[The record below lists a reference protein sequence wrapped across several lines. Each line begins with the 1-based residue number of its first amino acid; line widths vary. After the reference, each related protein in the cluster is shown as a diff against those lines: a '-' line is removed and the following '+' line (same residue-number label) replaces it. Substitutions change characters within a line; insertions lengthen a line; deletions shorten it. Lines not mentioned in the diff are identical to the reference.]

1 MLIVNK
7 KHLKKDNIKQTLDF
21 YRLKV
26 ILFPYME
33 ITMET
38 ISGIIETKDVAFKAS
53 KNYNGHVIS
62 VHGYI
67 HRIREM
73 TGFSFVII
81 RTDRDLIQCVYA
93 PEFSDYRWDEKLCEE
108 AAVRVKGKVVSS
120 LDKNGN
126 ERFELQIHDITIL
139 SLPADI
145 MPIVINKKQL
155 DGIQLNTI
163 LDLRPISMRN
173 PKERAIFKLQEG
185 IQRGFREYLT
195 TQNFTEIHSPK
206 INFAGAEGGTNVF
219 KLDYFGKVVYLAQSP
234 QLYKQAMVGVFE
246 RVFEIAPV
254 FRAEH
259 HDTSRHLNEYIS
271 MDFEMGFI
279 NGFEDIMNMETGA
292 LKYIMNLLKT
302 EYANEVEI
310 LHADIPEI
318 TEIPK
323 IKFMDAKKLI
333 IEKFKY
339 TPSDMKDFDP
349 TEEELLGKYA
359 KKELGSD
366 FLFVTHYP
374 SKKRPFYTMDDP
386 EDPEYTLSFDLLFRG
401 LEITS
406 GGQRIHDYKEQVAK
420 MEKCGMNPEEFETY
434 LMLHK
439 YGAPPHGGL
448 GLGLERLTMHLLGF
462 KNVREATMFP
472 RDINRVT
479 P

>member
-1 MLIVNK
+1 MNTINGEIKKNTLSFSEFKEHNNEIVY
-7 KHLKKDNIKQTLDF
+7 IK
-21 YRLKV
+21 
-26 ILFPYME
+26 
-33 ITMET
+33 
-38 ISGIIETKDVAFKAS
+38 
-53 KNYNGHVIS
+53 
-62 VHGYI
+62 GYI

-81 RTDRDLIQCVYA
+81 RTERDLIQCVYA
-93 PEFSDYRWDEKLCEE
+93 PEFSDYRWDENLREE
-108 AAVRVKGKVVSS
+108 ACVKITGKVVSS
-120 LDKNGN
+120 TDAKGN
-126 ERFELQIHDITIL
+126 ERFELQIHNVEIL
-139 SLPADI
+139 SLPAEAL
-145 MPIVINKKQL
+145 PIVINKKQL
-155 DGIQLNTI
+155 DNIQMSTI
-163 LDLRPISMRN
+163 LDLRPIALRN
-173 PKERAIFKLQEG
+173 PKERAIFKVQEG
-185 IQRGFREYLT
+185 IARGFREFLLK
-195 TQNFTEIHSPK
+195 NGFTEIRSPK

-219 KLDYFGKVVYLAQSP
+219 KLDYFGKQVYLAQSP
-234 QLYKQAMVGVFE
+234 QLYKQALVGVYE

-279 NGFEDIMNMETGA
+279 NDFSDIMNMETGA
-292 LKYIMNLLKT
+292 LKYIFNLLKE
-302 EYANEVEI
+302 EYKEELEL
-310 LHADIPEI
+310 LHAQVPEI
-318 TEIPK
+318 TEIPVM
-323 IKFMDAKKLI
+323 KFMEAKELLMK
-333 IEKFKY
+333 KFKY
-339 TPSDMKDFDP
+339 QPSDMKDFDP
-349 TEEELLGKYA
+349 QEEELLGKYA
-359 KKELGSD
+359 KKEFNSD
-366 FLFVTHYP
+366 FIFITHYP

-406 GGQRIHDYKEQVAK
+406 GGQRVHDYQAQVDK
-420 MEKCGMNPEEFETY
+420 MVKCGMNPEEFETY

>member
-1 MLIVNK
+1 MSGISG
-7 KHLKKDNIKQTLDF
+7 NIINDEVKFSDF
-21 YRLKV
+21 SNYENQ
-26 ILFPYME
+26 E
-33 ITMET
+33 ITV
-38 ISGIIETKDVAFKAS
+38 S
-53 KNYNGHVIS
+53 
-62 VHGYI
+62 GYI

-73 TGFSFVII
+73 TGFSFVIL
-81 RTDRDLIQCVYA
+81 RTARDLIQCVYA
-93 PEFSDYRWDEKLCEE
+93 PEFSSYRWDEKIKEE
-108 AAVRVKGKVVSS
+108 TCVKIKGKVVKST
-120 LDKNGN
+120 DAKGN
-126 ERFELQIHDITIL
+126 DRYELQIHDVKIL
-139 SLPADI
+139 SLPAETL
-145 MPIVINKKQL
+145 PIVINKKQL

-163 LDLRPISMRN
+163 LDLRPVSLRN

-185 IQRGFREYLT
+185 IARGFREYLMK
-195 TQNFTEIHSPK
+195 NGFTEIRSPK

-219 KLDYFGKVVYLAQSP
+219 KLDYFGKQVFLAQSP
-234 QLYKQAMVGVFE
+234 QLYKQALVGVYE

-279 NGFEDIMNMETGA
+279 NSFEDIMNMETGA
-292 LKYIMNLLKT
+292 LKYIMQLLKT
-302 EYANEVEI
+302 EYANEVEL

-318 TEIPK
+318 TEIPTM
-323 IKFMDAKKLI
+323 KFMDAKKLI
-333 IEKFKY
+333 MEKFKY

-349 TEEELLGKYA
+349 EEESLLGKYA

-366 FLFVTHYP
+366 FIFITHYP

-386 EDPEYTLSFDLLFRG
+386 ENPEYTLSFDLLFRG

-406 GGQRIHDYKEQVAK
+406 GGQRIHDYNEQVEK
-420 MEKCGMNPEEFETY
+420 MKKCGMNPDEFETY
-434 LMLHK
+434 LMFHK

-448 GLGLERLTMHLLGF
+448 GIGLERLTMHLLDR
-462 KNVREATMFP
+462 KNVRETAMFP

>member
-1 MLIVNK
+1 MQKIDGRIADSTVNYDNF
-7 KHLKKDNIKQTLDF
+7 KDHENEVVSID
-21 YRLKV
+21 
-26 ILFPYME
+26 
-33 ITMET
+33 
-38 ISGIIETKDVAFKAS
+38 
-53 KNYNGHVIS
+53 
-62 VHGYI
+62 GYI

-81 RTDRDLIQCVYA
+81 RTRTDTVQCVYA

-108 AAVRVKGKVVSS
+108 AAVRVTGKVVSS
-120 LDKNGN
+120 ADAKGN
-126 ERFELQIHDITIL
+126 KRYELQIHGIKIL
-139 SLPADI
+139 SLPAAPL
-145 MPIVINKKQL
+145 PIVINKKTL
-155 DGIQLNTI
+155 DGVLLNTI
-163 LDLRPISMRN
+163 LDYRPVSLRN
-173 PKERAIFKLQEG
+173 PYQRAIFKLQEG
-185 IQRGFREYLT
+185 IARGFREFLSA
-195 TQNFTEIHSPK
+195 NGFTEIHSPK
-206 INFAGAEGGTNVF
+206 INYAGAEGGTNVF
-219 KLDYFGKVVYLAQSP
+219 KLDYFGKQVYLAQSP
-234 QLYKQAMVGVFE
+234 QLYKQALVGVYG

-279 NGFEDIMNMETGA
+279 EGFEDVMNMETGA

-302 EYANEVEI
+302 EYSKETEL

-318 TEIPK
+318 TEIPT
-323 IKFMDAKKLI
+323 IKFADAKQLLI
-333 IEKFKY
+333 DKMKY
-339 TPSDMKDFDP
+339 KPSDMKDFDP
-349 TEEELLGKYA
+349 EEENLLGKYA
-359 KKELGSD
+359 KKEFGSD

-374 SKKRPFYTMDDP
+374 TIKRPFYTMDDP
-386 EDPEYTLSFDLLFRG
+386 ENPEYTLSFDLLFRG

-406 GGQRIHDYKEQVAK
+406 GGQRVHDYNMQVEK
-420 MEKCGMNPEEFETY
+420 MKRMGVNPEAFDTY

-448 GLGLERLTMHLLGF
+448 GIGLERLTMHLLGF

>member
-1 MLIVNK
+1 MDTINGIITTDEVGYSEF
-7 KHLKKDNIKQTLDF
+7 KDHVDG
-21 YRLKV
+21 V
-26 ILFPYME
+26 IS
-33 ITMET
+33 
-38 ISGIIETKDVAFKAS
+38 ISGYV
-53 KNYNGHVIS
+53 
-62 VHGYI
+62 

-73 TGFSFVII
+73 TGFAFII
-81 RTDRDLIQCVYA
+81 LRTARETVQCVYA
-93 PEFSDYRWDEKLCEE
+93 PEFSDYRLDEKLVEE
-108 AAVRVKGKVVSS
+108 ACVKVTGKVVASK
-120 LDKNGN
+120 DRDGN
-126 ERFELQIHDITIL
+126 DRYELQIHDIKIL
-139 SLPADI
+139 SLPAEPL
-145 MPIVINKKQL
+145 PIVINKKQL
-155 DGIQLNTI
+155 DNIQLNTI
-163 LDLRPISMRN
+163 LDMRPIAMRN

-185 IQRGFREYLT
+185 IARGFREFL
-195 TQNFTEIHSPK
+195 NKNGFTEIRSPK

-219 KLDYFGKVVYLAQSP
+219 KLDYFGKTVFLAQSP
-234 QLYKQAMVGVFE
+234 QLYKQALVGVFG

-271 MDFEMGFI
+271 MDLEMGFI

-292 LKYIMNLLKT
+292 LKYIMELLKT
-302 EYANEVEI
+302 EYAEEVA
-310 LHADIPEI
+310 LLKADIPVI
-318 TEIPK
+318 DGIPT
-323 IKFMDAKKLI
+323 IKFMDAKDI
-333 IEKFKY
+333 IINKFKY

-349 TEEELLGKYA
+349 AEEEMLGKYA
-359 KKELGSD
+359 KKELNSD

-386 EDPEYTLSFDLLFRG
+386 ADPEYTLSFDLLFRG

-406 GGQRIHDYKEQVAK
+406 GGQRIHDYHEQVEK
-420 MEKCGMNPEEFETY
+420 MKRCGMNPEAFDTY

-448 GLGLERLTMHLLGF
+448 GIGLERLTMHLLGF